1 MNTFSVETRQAHA
14 KQDARRVLTS
24 MMQRKVS
31 SWAMQMAHWVQ
42 CLVYH
47 ILMLD
52 LNKIL
57 SICGKARP
65 RMQLLELTVQPS

>member
-14 KQDARRVLTS
+14 KQDARILTS

-31 SWAMQMAHWVQ
+31 SWAMQTARWVQ

-57 SICGKARP
+57 SIRGKARP